1 MNIVRRL
8 LSSSGGSV
16 EGTGAEGE
24 TARDQNYPTLE
35 TTVKTPEQELLGLNH
50 LKKLHADYCNCHL
63 PPTEKESK
71 LYAML
76 PLFCNVFSTVAP
88 NVISERFKDEVG
100 SFATSISR
108 LLVTEVRRR
117 ASNQSTEAAAAAIA
131 TFMEVEVGGGGNGW
145 HLLSSLSL
153 LVNEGDTQAEI
164 MTSTSLPST
173 LVKCLYLFFDLPPI
187 QTSPS
192 SPGASGEVFEDYSP
206 KERRLLLQKMFIQV
220 LLKLC
225 TYQPAVEE
233 LARKDDLTLLFSAI
247 TSECPS
253 HNVMWRKTSA
263 DILLTIS
270 RHSLSQPVISYLHG
284 KGCISLCVENMQK
297 CNETMTPLEIVEM
310 FVTVFCFLKDSST
323 NASETLLE
331 DFRTCQGYIFLS
343 EFLLKVDHSQDEESR
358 EALRNLVLLVASLTF
373 CGHQELKMPT
383 STLGSSTLYQ
393 LDSFELPE
401 PINKGS
407 TVRNLLAFQVL
418 QTVFHKSTSEYL
430 DIIIL
435 DAVSTIY
442 SADNAN
448 YFLSDSLSF
457 LPQCADKITFK
468 SVTVQ
473 EKFYY
478 LVEFLVHQLKHV
490 PCKELIAISLIL
502 KAKSNEQC
510 CHLAVKSLISMIK
523 FDVMFKNVLRE
534 IGMLEALIGCLNAY
548 AEQSKA
554 DEKTDKN
561 SLGEVV
567 ALALTELISGNSA
580 NANVF
585 RDAGGVQILLEL
597 AHLRGSSTSRQTAI
611 SLLQQLILAS
621 GSEQD
626 MTVLL
631 ELLQSAKTHPAKQ
644 SYINALII
652 CLRDSHRCRAVFRKA
667 GGFNYLISVLLSM
680 DQSLA
685 LSLEEAAGPII
696 MDILFQLQSV
706 FNCLS
711 VAMRYE
717 PANANFFQLE
727 VVSGSSLRDAI
738 SMIGCFSASPAHSRI
753 DPRLVEGPNE
763 ELVDLFRDTFQM
775 NLSNLPTFRPRLL
788 ANHPK
793 MDPKLLFSCLIIRML
808 YDMAID
814 GYEKASAMPRS
825 PRVSQSDDSS
835 SSVQEKCKKAT
846 PPPAALNLSP
856 PLPEPV
862 IVHSSLITII
872 LQLLPTLRSSEQ
884 DEYSLALQA
893 FVSEVLQSLLRTEKN
908 QQVMCDVDFLSHILM
923 LCRPALENED
933 HALHSPFQY
942 LLERLSAQ
950 KLKAADLR
958 VFLRL
963 GNPLATLD
971 PDEKVAAHASK
982 NHFVPLTR
990 IKTIVSMTTPRDLH
1004 QHNTSI
1010 LPPFIELDMAPE
1022 GFGCLFLP
1030 SIGKFRFLFSGTAA

>member
-16 EGTGAEGE
+16 EGPGSVEGE
-24 TARDQNYPTLE
+24 TGRGGDQNFPTME

-50 LKKLHADYCNCHL
+50 LKKLHADYCSCNL
-63 PPTEKESK
+63 PPTDKESK

-88 NVISERFKDEVG
+88 KVISERFKDEVG
-100 SFATSISR
+100 PFATSISR

-153 LVNEGDTQAEI
+153 LVNEGDAQAEI
-164 MTSTSLPST
+164 MTSTALPST

-187 QTSPS
+187 PRSPAVS
-192 SPGASGEVFEDYSP
+192 SPGPAGACGSSEVFDEAENYSP

-220 LLKLC
+220 LMKLC

-253 HNVMWRKTSA
+253 HNIMWRKTSA

-297 CNETMTPLEIVEM
+297 CNKSMTPLEIVEM

-457 LPQCADKITFK
+457 LPQCAEKITFK

-478 LVEFLVHQLKHV
+478 LVEFLVHQLRHV

-523 FDVMFKNVLRE
+523 FDQVMFKTVLRE
-534 IGMLEALIGCLNAY
+534 IGMLEALIGCLNAH
-548 AEQSKA
+548 AEQIRNEEMK
-554 DEKTDKN
+554 DDDKN
-561 SLGEVV
+561 SLGEIV
-567 ALALTELISGNSA
+567 ALALTELISGNAA

-597 AHLRGSSTSRQTAI
+597 AHLTGSSTSRQIAI

-631 ELLQSAKTHPAKQ
+631 ELLQSAKTHQAKQ
-644 SYINALII
+644 AYINALII

-685 LSLEEAAGPII
+685 KLE
-696 MDILFQLQSV
+696 
-706 FNCLS
+706 
-711 VAMRYE
+711 
-717 PANANFFQLE
+717 LE
-727 VVSGSSLRDAI
+727 QFAV
-738 SMIGCFSASPAHSRI
+738 
-753 DPRLVEGPNE
+753 
-763 ELVDLFRDTFQM
+763 
-775 NLSNLPTFRPRLL
+775 
-788 ANHPK
+788 
-793 MDPKLLFSCLIIRML
+793 
-808 YDMAID
+808 
-814 GYEKASAMPRS
+814 
-825 PRVSQSDDSS
+825 
-835 SSVQEKCKKAT
+835 
-846 PPPAALNLSP
+846 
-856 PLPEPV
+856 
-862 IVHSSLITII
+862 
-872 LQLLPTLRSSEQ
+872 
-884 DEYSLALQA
+884 
-893 FVSEVLQSLLRTEKN
+893 
-908 QQVMCDVDFLSHILM
+908 
-923 LCRPALENED
+923 
-933 HALHSPFQY
+933 
-942 LLERLSAQ
+942 
-950 KLKAADLR
+950 
-958 VFLRL
+958 
-963 GNPLATLD
+963 
-971 PDEKVAAHASK
+971 
-982 NHFVPLTR
+982 
-990 IKTIVSMTTPRDLH
+990 
-1004 QHNTSI
+1004 
-1010 LPPFIELDMAPE
+1010 
-1022 GFGCLFLP
+1022 
-1030 SIGKFRFLFSGTAA
+1030 